1 MSNSVE
7 KIMLNEEQQ
16 YHTIDYANDTRR
28 FAVAGTQPYIEVYD
42 EPKMKRVQKIGDSI
56 DPAHTNKIFTCRF
69 HPSISYMMYSGSWDR
84 QIHFWD
90 LRSNSIVNKIG
101 GKVQINGD
109 AVDVSRDNLYVVTG
123 GGTLGEGI
131 QLWDMRNLSSSVKDM
146 PWRVLQNGDAVNP
159 VINVARFVPYQD
171 LIVAGATDDSAAKCF
186 NTQTGD
192 VVETFSRVTKSCY
205 SLDVS
210 HDSTMVCFG
219 DATGAVHFEN
229 VNYGG

>member
-42 EPKMKRVQKIGDSI
+42 EPKMKRVQKIGDSV

-109 AVDVSRDNLYVVTG
+109 AVDVSRDNQYVVTG

-146 PWRVLQNGDAVNP
+146 PWRVLQSGDVVNP
-159 VINVARFVPYQD
+159 VINVARFVPY
-171 LIVAGATDDSAAKCF
+171 
-186 NTQTGD
+186 
-192 VVETFSRVTKSCY
+192 
-205 SLDVS
+205 
-210 HDSTMVCFG
+210 
-219 DATGAVHFEN
+219 
-229 VNYGG
+229 